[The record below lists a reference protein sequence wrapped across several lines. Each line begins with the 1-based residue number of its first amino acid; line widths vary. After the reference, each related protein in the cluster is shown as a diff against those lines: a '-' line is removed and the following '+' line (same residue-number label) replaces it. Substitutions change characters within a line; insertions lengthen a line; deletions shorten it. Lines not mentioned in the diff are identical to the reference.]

1 MSSGDGISFPPGTI
15 VTFDSSLEAVSGDFV
30 MCVLNDD
37 SEATFKQLILDQRQI
52 YLKPLNPLYPMFQP
66 DFIEVVGVAIHS
78 QFRIKREKLI
88 SPMPHS
94 EVEKLVEEAHKVS
107 QDFWSNAKFDKNTP
121 FDERLKRLDE
131 IAERLEKFANYSLS
145 QARYKH
151 SPDK

>member
-1 MSSGDGISFPPGTI
+1 MRGFIQEELAVLLSFK
-15 VTFDSSLEAVSGDFV
+15 VVCVSD
-30 MCVLNDD
+30 
-37 SEATFKQLILDQRQI
+37 AT
-52 YLKPLNPLYPMFQP
+52 
-66 DFIEVVGVAIHS
+66 DFIGADTDFLTRFHCGVVMLFNHRQGDSV
-78 QFRIKREKLI
+78 I

-107 QDFWSNAKFDKNTP
+107 QDFWSNAKFDKNTT